1 MITRARQGARGLAL
15 AALIAACNGD
25 DGGDESGQEPDFPAD
40 YQTKYTEVRN
50 CRGSGDHDLNNI
62 RILADPAAL
71 APYQGRAE
79 PFPAGA
85 IVLKEEY
92 DFGDLDCS
100 GAIKQWTVMRR
111 LADGTSPDTLDWA
124 WQRVDAQR
132 RVFDQDAMRCI
143 SCHKGCGVPEDG
155 YEWTCAVP

>member
-1 MITRARQGARGLAL
+1 MTRA
-15 AALIAACNGD
+15 
-25 DGGDESGQEPDFPAD
+25 GQEPDFPAD
-40 YQTKYTEVRN
+40 YADKATSRSGTAAAAATTTSTTS
-50 CRGSGDHDLNNI
+50 GSSPI
-62 RILADPAAL
+62 PPPS

-100 GAIKQWTVMRR
+100 GRDQAVDRDASPGRW
-111 LADGTSPDTLDWA
+111 ASPDTLDWA

-132 RVFDQDAMRCI
+132 RVFEVETPCAASAVTRAAA
-143 SCHKGCGVPEDG
+143 SPPDG